1 MEKSEW
7 KFQAKKTASCILK
20 MVKIVNFMLFL
31 FDHNRKKEGKQPEKT
46 HWCGRIIVIFGN
58 VFNRK

>member
-1 MEKSEW
+1 M
-7 KFQAKKTASCILK
+7 LK

-46 HWCGRIIVIFGN
+46 HWRGRIIVIFGN